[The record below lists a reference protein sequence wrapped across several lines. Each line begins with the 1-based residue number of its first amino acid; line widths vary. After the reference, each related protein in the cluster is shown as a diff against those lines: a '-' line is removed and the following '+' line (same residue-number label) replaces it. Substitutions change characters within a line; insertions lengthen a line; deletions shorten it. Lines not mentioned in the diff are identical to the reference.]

1 MAADSRLTHRVFG
14 TPGSERLVVLV
25 GTGIAV
31 AVDPLPAETARRDIC
46 VLAVALGAATMEDPG
61 GYGSES
67 PAEQTAEWLADLIR
81 DTLEMTRSGADRSL
95 PSTAGIVAYRDAVDV
110 ALRTTAQLGETIDR
124 LALVAVAAP
133 EHPLDR
139 DDLGTLIESVTAE
152 TLVMNGQRDETAAAA
167 GADWYRSH
175 LGSARVEMVPD
186 ETALSLP
193 AVWARVLSHVA
204 PRTQR

>member
-14 TPGSERLVVLV
+14 TPGSERLVVLI

-61 GYGSES
+61 GYGSET

-81 DTLEMTRSGADRSL
+81 DTLGEMRPEAD
-95 PSTAGIVAYRDAVDV
+95 PSVPLTAGIVAYREVVDV
-110 ALRTTAQLGETIDR
+110 ALRTAAQLGETVDR

-133 EHPLDR
+133 AQPLDR
-139 DDLGTLIESVTAE
+139 DDLGVLIERVTAK
-152 TLVMNGQRDETAAAA
+152 TLVMNGQRDEPAAAEA
-167 GADWYRSH
+167 AAWYQKH
-175 LGSARVEMVPD
+175 IGSSRVEMVPD
-186 ETALSLP
+186 DAELSL
-193 AVWARVLSHVA
+193 
-204 PRTQR
+204 